1 MEWYRHRQVSGGLVV
16 IFMIM
21 ATFMLALAAIVP
33 ALGARSAIGGVL
45 VMTVLLSAVFSSL
58 TTVVTDEHFIFHFG
72 LGVWRKRVPLS
83 DIRSVRLVRSSPWHG
98 LGIRLT
104 PHGWLYSVWGL
115 DAVEIELGTGRR
127 FRVGTDE
134 AQPLSDAIADR
145 LAAAGR
151 GAGG

>member
-1 MEWYRHRQVSGGLVV
+1 MEWYRHRQISPGLVV
-16 IFMIM
+16 IFVIM
-21 ATFMLALAAIVP
+21 ATFMAMLGAIVP
-33 ALGARSAIGGVL
+33 PFGARVALSGVL

-58 TTVVTDEHFIFHFG
+58 TTVVTDEHFVFHFG

-83 DIRSVRLVRSSPWHG
+83 EIRSLRLVRSSPWHS

-115 DAVEIELGTGRR
+115 DAVEIELATGRR

-134 AQPLSDAIADR
+134 AQPLANAITDR
-145 LAAAGR
+145 LAASGR
-151 GAGG
+151 GARG